1 VGWLSRCAQRE
12 REIGKARRVA
22 DDKAVNHA
30 VSPANEQAREHGRP
44 ARRRIKR
51 LRAVRS
57 AIKTQQ
63 AEQAEVG
70 AVERQER
77 ERLSMLTRAR
87 ADERQR
93 VAHQR
98 FPHLPYRFI
107 APLAEVAA
115 RPRID
120 DLATHAGALTYGA
133 FLAIPPLLLFAS
145 SVVGFVFAGHPHAAH
160 TAVNE
165 LVSLVPGLDSVV
177 TSQVQATVDGRVTL
191 GVIGLLG
198 LLWTASG
205 FASRVRHA
213 LGVIFRTQWTGLLT
227 GRIKGA
233 VIGLLMVAALIA
245 LAVFTAIDAELQT
258 EHRATL
264 ALFQFGAFAG
274 GGFVLFLLTYR
285 LLTPGKGIT
294 LRDHLPGAVVF
305 TVAWLALTAVGG
317 LIFAELIRKS
327 TVLYGTIGGI
337 FGFLA
342 FLYATMW
349 SLLIA
354 AELSAVLMS
363 RREG

>member
-1 VGWLSRCAQRE
+1 MS
-12 REIGKARRVA
+12 
-22 DDKAVNHA
+22 DDQATNHTA
-30 VSPANEQAREHGRP
+30 SSAKDQAPEHERP
-44 ARRRIKR
+44 ARWRVKR
-51 LRAVRS
+51 LRRLRAT
-57 AIKTQQ
+57 IETQQ

-70 AVERQER
+70 AAQRQER
-77 ERLSMLTRAR
+77 ERLSMLVRTR

-93 VAHQR
+93 VVHQR

-120 DLATHAGALTYGA
+120 DLATHAGALTYGS

-145 SVVGFVFAGHPHAAH
+145 SVVGFVFAGRPQAAQS
-160 TAVNE
+160 AVNQ
-165 LVSLVPGLDSVV
+165 LVSLVPGLSSVV
-177 TSQVQATVDGRVTL
+177 TAQVQAAVQGRVTL

-205 FASRVRHA
+205 FASRLRHA
-213 LGVIFRTQWTGLLT
+213 LGVIFRTQWVGLLT

-233 VIGLLMVAALIA
+233 VIGLLMVAAFVA
-245 LAVFTAIDAELQT
+245 LAAFTAIEAKLQAD
-258 EHRATL
+258 HRATFV
-264 ALFQFGAFAG
+264 ALFQFGAFAV
-274 GGFVLFLLTYR
+274 GGFVLFLVTYR
-285 LLTPGKGIT
+285 LLTPGKGIR
-294 LRDHLPGAVVF
+294 LWDHVPGALAF
-305 TVAWLALTAVGG
+305 TIAWLALTAVGG
-317 LIFAELIRKS
+317 LVFAELIQKS
-327 TVLYGTIGGI
+327 TALYGTIGGI

-349 SLLIA
+349 SLLTG